1 MEKEREENRSP
12 LTSKLVDFMDWIQN
26 KRPICLEF
34 KAQLKEQR
42 TKDKINQNKGVQNE
56 KTNNFAAA
64 RFVVAVQWRRTTS
77 IFVCFSINS
86 Q

>member
-1 MEKEREENRSP
+1 
-12 LTSKLVDFMDWIQN
+12 MDGIQN
-26 KRPICLEF
+26 KRSICLEF

-56 KTNNFAAA
+56 KMNNFVAA
-64 RFVVAVQWRRTTS
+64 RFVVAVQYGDWRRTTT